1 MKQGYNSKL
10 DEHLGA
16 KNGKNSM
23 SMVARRAMSK
33 GASKKIT
40 GHSYSAVKSMD
51 KK

>member
-1 MKQGYNSKL
+1 MKNQGYNSRL

-23 SMVARRAMSK
+23 SKVARRAMSK
-33 GASKKIT
+33 GMSKKMT
-40 GHSYSAVKSMD
+40 GHAYSTVD